1 MKDVRDLSFDIDDFI
16 DELAQAGTSGSRISI
31 VQIPKLPRLRISRFP
46 EKLKRRQ
53 WITDE
58 ISGFRTRVKEA
69 IQRHT
74 SYLCGCKWR
83 PSSSRGELG
92 ECQNPPTPCSIR
104 LVGVESSINQLC
116 VWLANAGLPEHK
128 VVSIVGTGGVG
139 KTTLAKEV
147 YRKLGGQFE
156 CRAFVR
162 TSRKP
167 DMERL
172 LTSILS
178 QVRRHQLPDSFEV
191 HKMVFEINKHLQ
203 DKT

>member
-1 MKDVRDLSFDIDDFI
+1 L
-16 DELAQAGTSGSRISI
+16 
-31 VQIPKLPRLRISRFP
+31 
-46 EKLKRRQ
+46 
-53 WITDE
+53 
-58 ISGFRTRVKEA
+58 
-69 IQRHT
+69 
-74 SYLCGCKWR
+74 
-83 PSSSRGELG
+83 SSSG
-92 ECQNPPTPCSIR
+92 QVAIR
-104 LVGVESSINQLC
+104 LIGVDSSIKQLYC
-116 VWLANAGLPEHK
+116 WLANDGQPERK
-128 VVSIVGTGGVG
+128 AVSIVGAGGVG

-167 DMERL
+167 DMKRL

-178 QVRRHQLPDSFEV
+178 QVQQHQLPDSFEV